1 MSFIKKRQVK
11 TNMLGLILC
20 ICIGVFILGVV
31 LAICGSDDTG
41 AIMILISSIAFCV
54 VAFFTIPVTISYVNS
69 RTCEEKIVMY
79 EEENQK
85 IEKKIET
92 TVKQYMDFEKD
103 TYSKLK
109 TDSYINLVS
118 LYPDLKSDKLIQE
131 QIKTYQENS
140 DTIISLKE
148 KKINRKTLKWWL
160 FW

>member
-1 MSFIKKRQVK
+1 MAV
-11 TNMLGLILC
+11 LLLI
-20 ICIGVFILGVV
+20 ICLVMFILGIILALCDKEHTAATFCWTAIVLFALVV
-31 LAICGSDDTG
+31 I
-41 AIMILISSIAFCV
+41 
-54 VAFFTIPVTISYVNS
+54 FFIPVTISYVNS
-69 RTCEEKIVMY
+69 RTCDEKIVMY
-79 EEENQK
+79 EEENKK
-85 IEKKIET
+85 IEKKIEA

-118 LYPDLKSDKLIQE
+118 LYPELKSDKLIQE
-131 QIKTYQENS
+131 QIETYQENS